1 MEYYIGFPT
10 HAENWKKSETNSK
23 LIALNGSFVQERG
36 KASKNVKI
44 RFRASE
50 SSNSSNDI
58 W

>member
-1 MEYYIGFPT
+1 MQRIGKT
-10 HAENWKKSETNSK
+10 ETNSK
-23 LIALNGSFVQERG
+23 LITLNGSFVQERG
-36 KASKNVKI
+36 KASKNVKT